1 MDMVL
6 VACQRHLS
14 SDVLTYEFIDELVPR
29 FSVSWSFTF
38 AFAGSLKGSFVGF
51 KQLHKLVDVGNVVN
65 FHDEDL

>member
-14 SDVLTYEFIDELVPR
+14 SDVLTYEFIDELVSS

-38 AFAGSLKGSFVGF
+38 AFTGSFLGF
-51 KQLHKLVDVGNVVN
+51 KQLHKLVDVGNVIN